1 MKKCFKCGLEKP
13 LTDFYGHPQMG
24 DGSLGKCKECT
35 KVDVRANRLA
45 NVDYYREYDRMRAS
59 LPHRRQNV
67 KRVVKNWRAKHPGR
81 GKAHH
86 AAERHH
92 RKAPDACQMCGLQ
105 KRLER
110 HHPDYALPLLIVWL
124 CKPCHVI
131 ADRVRREKETQ

>member
-1 MKKCFKCGLEKP
+1 
-13 LTDFYGHPQMG
+13 MG

-35 KVDVRANRLA
+35 KADVKQNRLEKLE
-45 NVDYYREYDRMRAS
+45 YYRAYDRDRAS
-59 LPHRRQNV
+59 LPHRRQNSTTV
-67 KRVVKNWRAKHPGR
+67 ARNWRHKHPGR
-81 GKAHH
+81 NSAHCKAR
-86 AAERHH
+86 RHH
-92 RKAPDACQMCGLQ
+92 RKAPDACQMCGLK